1 MASHKVNCSASL
13 KSYCLYIVCF
23 FFLFFAFSFAAFSF
37 DRFAPDLGA
46 YSGAMAENGR
56 MQNFENV
63 LGLARAPRQVG
74 VVAMAAICVELKE
87 CSDCTSERCEGSAES
102 VIELYEKRLFA
113 CAWVVGLGCSL
124 GGVQRIRVR
133 MVQVKCYQSEST
145 APESSSTTC
154 VSLL

>member
-56 MQNFENV
+56 MQDFENV
-63 LGLARAPRQVG
+63 LGLARAPREIG
-74 VVAMAAICVELKE
+74 ALAMAAICVKLKE
-87 CSDCTSERCEGSAES
+87 CSDCTSKQREGSAEG
-102 VIELYEKRLFA
+102 VIELYKKQLFA
-113 CAWVVGLGCSL
+113 CTWSVQGALLGEFRGLELAWF
-124 GGVQRIRVR
+124 
-133 MVQVKCYQSEST
+133 K
-145 APESSSTTC
+145 
-154 VSLL
+154 